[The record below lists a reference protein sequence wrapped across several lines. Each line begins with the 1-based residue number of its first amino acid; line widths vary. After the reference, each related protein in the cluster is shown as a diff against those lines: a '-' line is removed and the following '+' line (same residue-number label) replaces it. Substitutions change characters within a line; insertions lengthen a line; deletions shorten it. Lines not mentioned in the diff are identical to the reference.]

1 MARKISAATVTLPDA
16 DLQVIALFRPND
28 PYA

>member
-1 MARKISAATVTLPDA
+1 MAGKISAATVTLPNA
-16 DLQVIALFRPND
+16 DLQVIEPLRPND